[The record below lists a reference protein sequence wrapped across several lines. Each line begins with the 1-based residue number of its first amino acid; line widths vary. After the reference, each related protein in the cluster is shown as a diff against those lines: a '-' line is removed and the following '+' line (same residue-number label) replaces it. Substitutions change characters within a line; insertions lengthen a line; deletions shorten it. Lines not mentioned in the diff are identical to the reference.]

1 MAAVCNYVHCTN
13 TINANKR
20 RWLLVLAP
28 TRADSNWWIWFP
40 SKTETFRPPN
50 TRFLSLFS
58 FTREWFGCNVF
69 FFFVYII
76 ALRFGINSFS
86 CVNLFCLVF
95 AVCRWKRNRAFFVCF
110 FACFFLAKHIM
121 IWYES
126 QIAEKKKLQIKLI
139 EKRTETI
146 VDIDA
151 LK

>member
-1 MAAVCNYVHCTN
+1 MNRKIRYEIKKKKNRNRKKYIKLTVTVGCCLQLCTN

-69 FFFVYII
+69 FFLFTLLRCVLVSILFPASIYFVWFLQYVGGNVIEHFLYVF
-76 ALRFGINSFS
+76 LR
-86 CVNLFCLVF
+86 VF
-95 AVCRWKRNRAFFVCF
+95 FWRN
-110 FACFFLAKHIM
+110 I
-121 IWYES
+121 
-126 QIAEKKKLQIKLI
+126 
-139 EKRTETI
+139 
-146 VDIDA
+146 
-151 LK
+151 